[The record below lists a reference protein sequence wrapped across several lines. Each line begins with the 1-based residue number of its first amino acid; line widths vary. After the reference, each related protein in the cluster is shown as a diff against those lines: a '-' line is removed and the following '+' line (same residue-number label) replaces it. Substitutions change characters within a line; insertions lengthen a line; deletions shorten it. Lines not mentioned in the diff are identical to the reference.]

1 MSDFIKELPSQ
12 TRLNPTDITK
22 VPALIHFK
30 KEGGFLFFNML
41 FEGLDVLAAHLLK
54 TDEWF
59 FGIYHGCTFT
69 GYLHFGEIPKED
81 HQKICDDLLPK
92 DRNVLQQYVDIN
104 HGRIEYHT
112 SAPEAWRFIG
122 ELDNRKVIQKTM

>member
-12 TRLNPTDITK
+12 TSPNPESITK
-22 VPALIHFK
+22 VPAHIHFNK
-30 KEGGFLFFNML
+30 AGGFLFFNML
-41 FEGLDVLAAHLLK
+41 FAGLDVLAAHLIK

-59 FGIYHGCTFT
+59 FGIYHGATYS
-69 GYLHFGEIPKED
+69 GYLHFGNIPQED
-81 HQKICDDLLPK
+81 HHKICDDLLPK

-104 HGRIEYHT
+104 HGRVEYHT

-122 ELDNRKVIQKTM
+122 ELDNRKVIQKKQ